1 MFCYQC
7 QEAAK
12 GTGCEIK
19 GVCGKAPETS
29 NLQDLLLFVVKGIS
43 YYSTQCNERSITLD
57 NKTNRFVF
65 ESLFATITNANFDNA
80 VFTRKIAE
88 GIAIRNDLRKQ
99 LESKGITFNN
109 AQLPDAAS
117 WNPKSEDEYAIK
129 ALVVGIFLRFHLCF
143 GRTKRRYSF
152 FKIVID
158 FWVKRLVSIHG
169 TC

>member
-1 MFCYQC
+1 MNMFCYQC

-12 GTGCEIK
+12 GSGCEIK

-43 YYSTQCNERSITLD
+43 YYSTQCNERGITLD

-117 WNPKSEDEYAIK
+117 WNPKSEGIK
-129 ALVVGIFLRFHLCF
+129 RIQELFDLL
-143 GRTKRRYSF
+143 
-152 FKIVID
+152 
-158 FWVKRLVSIHG
+158 
-169 TC
+169 